1 MRLAWLLALTACADK
16 GGDTGVIEPTFTN
29 VSAEVLVASCAF
41 SSCHG
46 SGTGGLTLKDS
57 TTPADLVDVESTAL
71 PGAFLVIAGDADAS
85 YLVQKLEAADGIVG
99 TEMPPGGTL
108 EADRLQLVRDWI
120 DAGAL
125 DN

>member
-1 MRLAWLLALTACADK
+1 MRRLALILLVACADK
-16 GGDTGVIEPTFTN
+16 GGDTGVVEPTFAN
-29 VSAEVLVASCAF
+29 VSARVLVPSCSF

-46 SGTGGLTLKDS
+46 SGTGGLTLDDA
-57 TTPADLVDVESTAL
+57 TAPADLVDVESAGL
-71 PGAFLVIAGDADAS
+71 PGAVLVVAGDADAS
-85 YLVQKLEAADGIVG
+85 YLVAKLEAMSGIVG
-99 TEMPPGGTL
+99 TEMPPGGAL